1 MFISCVCIFLWLLLF
16 QIPLDLFIEHLIFRN
31 WRDKAADVN
40 HHEFMQDFQNWS
52 NIACFIL
59 KWRGGL
65 LTKISLGVIFIL
77 KRMLLKNEYLLISNI
92 LNPPSFSFRP
102 VQGGW
107 SNIPWKT
114 ITFEKDRPPPIWPIT
129 FEDLQ
134 ANRQKPFTRT
144 LSDVW
149 KCARIN
155 KMHKLA
161 LWSYQIIEYDGRT
174 FTGK

>member
-1 MFISCVCIFLWLLLF
+1 MFISCVCIFHWLLLF

-77 KRMLLKNEYLLISNI
+77 KRMLLKSKYLLISNI

-107 SNIPWKT
+107 SNIQLLLKKT
-114 ITFEKDRPPPIWPIT
+114 DHPLFDQILLRTY
-129 FEDLQ
+129 
-134 ANRQKPFTRT
+134 RQSVRSNSHELFLMLKNAQE
-144 LSDVW
+144 LI
-149 KCARIN
+149 KCTN
-155 KMHKLA
+155 
-161 LWSYQIIEYDGRT
+161 
-174 FTGK
+174 

>member
-1 MFISCVCIFLWLLLF
+1 MFISWVCILLWLLLF
-16 QIPLDLFIEHLIFRN
+16 QIPLDLFIEHLIYRN

-65 LTKISLGVIFIL
+65 LTKISLGVIVIL
-77 KRMLLKNEYLLISNI
+77 KRMLLKNKYLLISNI

-129 FEDLQ
+129 LEDLQ
-134 ANRQKPFTRT
+134 AKSQKPFTRT

>member
-16 QIPLDLFIEHLIFRN
+16 QIPLDLFIEHLIYRN

-59 KWRGGL
+59 KWMGGL
-65 LTKISLGVIFIL
+65 LTKISLRVIFIL
-77 KRMLLKNEYLLISNI
+77 KPMLMKNNYLLISNI
-92 LNPPSFSFRP
+92 LNLPSFSFRP

-129 FEDLQ
+129 LEHLQ
-134 ANRQKPFTRT
+134 ANHQKPFTRT

>member
-16 QIPLDLFIEHLIFRN
+16 QIPLDLFIEHLIYRN

-59 KWRGGL
+59 KWMGGL
-65 LTKISLGVIFIL
+65 LTKISLRVIFIL
-77 KRMLLKNEYLLISNI
+77 KPMLMKNNYLLISNI
-92 LNPPSFSFRP
+92 LNLPSFSFRP

-149 KCARIN
+149 KCAWIN